1 MPLIQEK
8 TAQHNALSEDAA
20 AFRIPCPVT
29 QILLFPSGNS
39 YPLCPRCNSS
49 LEREYMRFCDSCGQ
63 RLGWKHFSSVH
74 IRKWGDKN
82 EKAISKN
89 H

>member
-63 RLGWKHFSSVH
+63 RLAWRGFSAAKV
-74 IRKWGDKN
+74 RKWQKEEDS
-82 EKAISKN
+82 E
-89 H
+89 

>member
-1 MPLIQEK
+1 MPLTQEK
-8 TAQHNALSEDAA
+8 TAQRNAVAEDTA
-20 AFRIPCPVT
+20 AFRIPHAVT
-29 QILLFPSGNS
+29 EILLFPSGNG
-39 YPLCPRCNSS
+39 YPLCPRCSCC

-63 RLGWKHFSSVH
+63 RLGWKNFSSVH